1 VQTLEQP
8 ETSPSAQQLRRDK
21 ILIIDDQQEL
31 LDMYKEWLSNLP
43 SRPEVHA
50 SSTGARAIALLESE
64 PFDLLVTDLRMPKMD
79 GLQVLA
85 IVRRKFPSLRL
96 VVLTGVTDEAYRSR
110 AYAMGVD
117 LFCQKPT
124 TKEEA
129 QGFEAC
135 IESLL
140 GREKEAGGFR
150 GVQSKS
156 LMDIIQLECLSQGS
170 SVLRI
175 VHHALEGKIWV
186 MAGDVIDAMTG
197 SFVGEDAFKEIMSWK
212 TGTFEILPAEL
223 NRPRSIHSS
232 YQGLLLDS
240 AQAIDES
247 HNTEFLTKS
256 DTEVV
261 QATGSPLAKLA
272 RFEGVEF
279 VLESSNDNQ
288 PRAYAVENAEVLA
301 GWAKQTRERLK
312 GIGNLIQ
319 AGFLGQ
325 VQGMGLQRHISIS
338 EHEKGTLCIGFRRDM
353 SAEQVLQTTKQV
365 FTKWVS

>member
-1 VQTLEQP
+1 
-8 ETSPSAQQLRRDK
+8 
-21 ILIIDDQQEL
+21 
-31 LDMYKEWLSNLP
+31 MYKEWLSNLP

-50 SSTGARAIALLESE
+50 ASTGARAIALLESE

-85 IVRRKFPSLRL
+85 IVRRKFPTLRL

-129 QGFEAC
+129 QAFEAC

-140 GREKEAGGFR
+140 GREKESGGFR

-156 LMDIIQLECLSQGS
+156 LMDIIQLECLTQGS

-175 VHHALEGKIWV
+175 VHAALEGKIWV
-186 MAGDVIDAMTG
+186 VGGDVIDAQTG
-197 SFVGEDAFKEIMSWK
+197 SLVGEEAFKEIMSWK
-212 TGTFEILPAEL
+212 TGTFEILPAEP
-223 NRPRSIHSS
+223 NRPRTIYTS
-232 YQGLLLDS
+232 YHGLLLDS
-240 AQAIDES
+240 AQAMDES
-247 HNTEFLTKS
+247 HNTTFLSKS
-256 DTEVV
+256 DTEVI

-279 VLESSNDNQ
+279 VLESNPDKP

-312 GIGNLIQ
+312 GIGNLLQ
-319 AGFLGQ
+319 AGFLGH
-325 VQGMGLQRHISIS
+325 VQGMGLQRNISIS
-338 EHEKGTLCIGFRRDM
+338 EHEKGTLCVGFRRDM
-353 SAEQVLQTTKQV
+353 SSEQVLQTTKQV
-365 FTKWVS
+365 YTKWVS

>member
-1 VQTLEQP
+1 M
-8 ETSPSAQQLRRDK
+8 RRDK
-21 ILIIDDQQEL
+21 VLIVDDQQEL
-31 LDMYKEWLSNLP
+31 LDMYREWLSNLP

-50 SSTGARAIALLESE
+50 SSTGARALALLDSE

-79 GLQVLA
+79 GLQVLS

-96 VVLTGVTDEAYRSR
+96 VVLTGVTDEIYRSR

-129 QGFEAC
+129 QAFEAC

-156 LMDIIQLECLSQGS
+156 LMDIIQLECLSQSS

-175 VHHALEGKIWV
+175 VHGALDGRIWV
-186 MAGDVIDAMTG
+186 QGGDVIDAQAG
-197 SFVGEDAFKEIMSWK
+197 SLAGENAFKEIMSWK
-212 TGTFEILPAEL
+212 TGSFEILPSDS
-223 NRPRSIHSS
+223 NRPRAIHCS

-240 AQAIDES
+240 AQAMDES
-247 HNTEFLTKS
+247 HTEFLNRS
-256 DTEVV
+256 DTEIEH
-261 QATGSPLAKLA
+261 ATGSPLAKLT

-279 VLESSNDNQ
+279 VLEASCDAGQ
-288 PRAYAVENAEVLA
+288 APRAWAVENPDVTL
-301 GWAKQTRERLK
+301 GWAKQTRERLR
-312 GIGNLIQ
+312 GIGNLLQ
-319 AGFLGQ
+319 AGSLGH
-325 VQGMGLQRHISIS
+325 VQGMGLQRHVTLS

-353 SAEQVLQTTKQV
+353 NAEQVLQTAKQV